1 MRIKITDD
9 DYEDLIEI
17 RITDY
22 GDYVY
27 WELDI
32 GYERNVRSGE
42 IYNHDNKDVLG
53 LISKIYP
60 AVGKI

>member
-1 MRIKITDD
+1 MEVKITDKD
-9 DYEDLIEI
+9 DEDVLTI

-42 IYNHDNKDVLG
+42 IYNHDNTDVLG
-53 LISKIYP
+53 LITKIYP
-60 AVGKI
+60 ATGKI